1 MVRSTRL
8 ADLLLLAALA
18 PIGVLP
24 AQRPEQLRVG
34 IQPVRDSLHNINP
47 AVVVRA
53 DSSHWKAGF
62 VFGSIVGAL
71 FVASVAGG
79 YGAEL
84 TPRFVVVSV
93 MGGVLIGGVPG
104 ALIGGLFPK
113 R

>member
-1 MVRSTRL
+1 MIGAV
-8 ADLLLLAALA
+8 LLAVFTSSATVA
-18 PIGVLP
+18 SLP

-62 VFGSIVGAL
+62 VFGSIVGTL

-113 R
+113 D

>member
-1 MVRSTRL
+1 MRAMIGAV
-8 ADLLLLAALA
+8 LLAVFTCSATVASLR
-18 PIGVLP
+18 

-34 IQPVRDSLHNINP
+34 VQAPQATTHDINP
-47 AVVVRA
+47 AAIARA
-53 DSSHWKAGF
+53 DSSHWKTGLI
-62 VFGSIVGAL
+62 FGSIVGTL
-71 FVASVAGG
+71 FVAGVAGA

-84 TPRFVVVSV
+84 SPRFVVVSV